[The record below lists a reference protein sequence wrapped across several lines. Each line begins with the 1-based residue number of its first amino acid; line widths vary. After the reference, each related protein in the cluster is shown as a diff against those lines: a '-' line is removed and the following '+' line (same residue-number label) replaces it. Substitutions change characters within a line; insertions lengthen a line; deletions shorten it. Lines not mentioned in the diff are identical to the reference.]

1 MFWHLLLSHRVS
13 RLDGKNILFH
23 NQLVGHPKPN
33 KSGFLMVRVGLLPQ
47 GLARVD

>member
-1 MFWHLLLSHRVS
+1 MFWHLLPLHWVS
-13 RLDGKNILFH
+13 LLGGKNILFH
-23 NQLVGHPKPN
+23 NQLVGRPKPR